1 MKFIKSE
8 NKNTIKFKFHIV
20 QLNTKENMTMFF
32 NIKKY
37 FNDLGRIE
45 ISGNYIRYFISKK
58 KDNLKV
64 IEHFN
69 NYPLKSKKFYYYK
82 LWEKNY
88 NQVLNKNITKEQILY
103 EKSLFPKGINN
114 LLRLEEKIFIPD
126 LSKPLNPNW
135 ISGFINGDGNFT
147 LNVHNN
153 KKSGLV
159 SIPMLRISQ
168 HIDDLNL
175 LEKINEFFNKKG
187 NIS

>member
-88 NQVLNKNITKEQILY
+88 N
-103 EKSLFPKGINN
+103 
-114 LLRLEEKIFIPD
+114 
-126 LSKPLNPNW
+126 
-135 ISGFINGDGNFT
+135 
-147 LNVHNN
+147 
-153 KKSGLV
+153 
-159 SIPMLRISQ
+159 
-168 HIDDLNL
+168 
-175 LEKINEFFNKKG
+175 
-187 NIS
+187 